1 MAESG
6 AMRDKSISQND
17 KSSQTHERLAA
28 EYNVSPATITRDGQ
42 YAACRSVL
50 RFLRLFLLSPS
61 PTNTRQVATQERPI
75 NKPENK

>member
-28 EYNVSPATITRDGQ
+28 EYNVSPATCTQ
-42 YAACRSVL
+42 TKPATYAASGITGRS
-50 RFLRLFLLSPS
+50 SKG
-61 PTNTRQVATQERPI
+61 NGQI
-75 NKPENK
+75 